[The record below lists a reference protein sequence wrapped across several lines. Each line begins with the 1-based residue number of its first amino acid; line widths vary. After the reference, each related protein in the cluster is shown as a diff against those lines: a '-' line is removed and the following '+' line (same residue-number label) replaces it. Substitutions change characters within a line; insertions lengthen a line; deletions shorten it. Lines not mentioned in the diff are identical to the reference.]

1 MLQRYLNNRAFLSRN
16 YSPLSQAGHNWI
28 TSVEIWHENEV
39 TRGKQTGHRVKQKKK
54 TFEFWHRN
62 LINIPLLSND
72 SIVKYAK
79 DNLPVQETLTRGY
92 QFF

>member
-1 MLQRYLNNRAFLSRN
+1 M
-16 YSPLSQAGHNWI
+16 
-28 TSVEIWHENEV
+28 SVEIWHENEV

-79 DNLPVQETLTRGY
+79 DNFPVQQTLTRGY
-92 QFF
+92 QFFNGVYSRYRM